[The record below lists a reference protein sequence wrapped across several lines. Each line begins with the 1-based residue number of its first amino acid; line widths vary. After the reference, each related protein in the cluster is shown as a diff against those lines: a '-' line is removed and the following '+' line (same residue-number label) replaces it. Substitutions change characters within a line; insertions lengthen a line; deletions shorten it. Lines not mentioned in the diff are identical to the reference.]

1 MRAMELYRFLQ
12 QQGFG
17 GRKACR
23 ELVDDGLVVLDGMP
37 AASWRMAVDPAQ
49 VQSLVVND
57 EPWPLLPPFFY
68 LMLHKPAAYET
79 SHQPQHHRSVFRL
92 LPWQFANLGVAAV
105 GRLDVDTTG
114 MLLFSNDGQ
123 FVHSL
128 SSPRKVIPKCYQ
140 VTARHPLTPGVAQQL
155 LEGVLLHDE
164 QETLA
169 ATAVTLLDDY
179 RLNMSITQ
187 GKYHQVKR
195 MIAAAGN
202 RVEGLHR
209 IAMGEL
215 ALGDLAEGQWR
226 FLSADELALLGYTA
240 R

>member
-1 MRAMELYRFLQ
+1 MELYRFLQ

-23 ELVDDGLVVLDGMP
+23 ELVEAGLVQLDGQP
-37 AASWRMAVDPAQ
+37 AHNWRMALDMTAPPA
-49 VQSLVVND
+49 LTVNG
-57 EPWPLLPPFFY
+57 EPWPLLPQPCY
-68 LMLHKPAAYET
+68 LMLHKPAGYET
-79 SHQPQHHRSVFRL
+79 SHQPQHHRSVYSL
-92 LPWQFANLGVAAV
+92 LPWQFANLGISAV

-114 MLLFSNDGQ
+114 MLLFSSDGQ

-140 VTARHPLTPGVAQQL
+140 VTARHALTPALAQQL
-155 LEGVLLHDE
+155 LDGVLLHDE
-164 QETLA
+164 TMPLA
-169 ATAVTLLDDY
+169 ATAVTVLDEF

-195 MIAAAGN
+195 MVAAAGN
-202 RVEGLHR
+202 RVEALHR
-209 IAMGEL
+209 IGMGEL
-215 ALGDLAEGQWR
+215 LLGDLPQGQWR
-226 FLSADELALLGYTA
+226 LLTDSELALLGYTPP